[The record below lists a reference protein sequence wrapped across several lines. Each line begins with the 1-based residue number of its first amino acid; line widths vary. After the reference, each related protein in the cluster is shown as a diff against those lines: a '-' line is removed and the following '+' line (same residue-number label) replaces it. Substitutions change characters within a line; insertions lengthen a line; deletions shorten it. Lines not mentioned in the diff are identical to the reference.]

1 MRAIGLMSGTSLDG
15 VDVAVLE
22 SDGERITAFGPA
34 GYRAYTADERSLLKT
49 ALVDAAD
56 MDNRMARPGV
66 LAAAEAVVDRAHAEA
81 IGTLV
86 RQHGLLA
93 RDVDVVGYHGQT
105 VLHRPARGLT
115 VQIGNGQRL
124 ANAVGMPVVFD
135 FRAADM
141 AAGGQGAPLVPV
153 FHRALAE
160 HRGLDRPL
168 AVLNLGGVGNVTW
181 IGRDGEL
188 LAFDTGPGNALLDD
202 LMRQR
207 NGTSCDHDGAG
218 ARAGKVD
225 HVVLRVLLD
234 DPYFSALPPKSL
246 DRNHFHAAL
255 SAVAMLSV
263 EDAAATLT
271 AFTAGAVLRAREHM
285 PETPKCWI
293 VAGGGARN
301 PAMLDAL
308 RGVLPEPVRTADELG
323 WQGDSIEAQAFA
335 FLAVR
340 SLRGLPLTFP
350 GTTGVSAPVPG
361 GAIVQ
366 PAGDKRCAHG

>member
-22 SDGERITAFGPA
+22 TDGERITAFGPA

-56 MDNRMARPGV
+56 MTERLARPGV
-66 LAAAEAVVDRAHAEA
+66 LAAAEAAIDRAHAKA
-81 IGTLV
+81 VGTLM
-86 RQHGLLA
+86 RTHGLLA
-93 RDVDVVGYHGQT
+93 RDIDVVGYHGQT

-115 VQIGNGQRL
+115 VQIGDGQRL
-124 ANAVGMPVVFD
+124 ANAIGMPVVFD

-160 HRGLDRPL
+160 HCGLDLPL

-181 IGRDGEL
+181 VGPDGAL

-207 NGTSCDHDGAG
+207 NGSACDHDGAG
-218 ARAGKVD
+218 ARAGKPD
-225 HVVLRVLLD
+225 EEVLRPLLD
-234 DPYFSALPPKSL
+234 DPYFAALPPKSL

-255 SAVAMLSV
+255 SAVAPLSV

-271 AFTAGAVLRAREHM
+271 AFTAGAVLRARGHM
-285 PETPKCWI
+285 PKMPKGWI

-308 RGVLPEPVRTADELG
+308 RTTLPEPVRTADEAG
-323 WQGDSIEAQAFA
+323 WQGDSLEAQAFA

-350 GTTGVSAPVPG
+350 GTTGVKAPVLG
-361 GAIVQ
+361 GVAVH
-366 PAGDKRCAHG
+366 PADERRAHG